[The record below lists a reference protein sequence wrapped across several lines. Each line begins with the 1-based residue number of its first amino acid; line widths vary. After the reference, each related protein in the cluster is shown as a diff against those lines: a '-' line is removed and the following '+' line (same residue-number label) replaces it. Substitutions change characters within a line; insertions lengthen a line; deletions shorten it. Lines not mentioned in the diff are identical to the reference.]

1 MNSTRTNK
9 SPKKKP
15 DTDFKLYRPEEDSSQ
30 KKMSKITGIRLESN
44 HWPAT
49 WWEEKKARQQLDDK
63 IFKISSFIL
72 PVSINYH

>member
-9 SPKKKP
+9 SLKNKP
-15 DTDFKLYRPEEDSSQ
+15 DTDFKLYRPEEDNSQ
-30 KKMSKITGIRLESN
+30 KNVQNNRHPPSVEP
-44 HWPAT
+44 WPAT